1 MTSSIRYSER
11 VISFVDFKTLGM
23 TRIGK
28 YKLKKKTESHC
39 FIYVSEFLHH
49 SGFSMSSVF
58 KLIFVNI
65 SD

>member
-28 YKLKKKTESHC
+28 YKLKKKNRVTL
-39 FIYVSEFLHH
+39 LH
-49 SGFSMSSVF
+49 
-58 KLIFVNI
+58 LCI
-65 SD
+65 